1 MKMSLQKRI
10 FLEHSILPEFCDFG
24 SILGWPGGSTNHQKF
39 VKSNP
44 GDVKSGPRASLGPLR
59 DMARTFGAIWK
70 HVLMILNE
78 FWKQIWSFF
87 GELGRRNH
95 D

>member
-1 MKMSLQKRI
+1 M
-10 FLEHSILPEFCDFG
+10 FPDFYDFG
-24 SILGWPGGSTNHQKF
+24 SILGWPGGSKNLQKF
-39 VKSNP
+39 VKSGP
-44 GDVKSGPRASLGPLR
+44 GNVKSDPGGSLGPLR

-70 HVLMILNE
+70 HFLLIWDRFPKE
-78 FWKQIWSFF
+78 IWSFF